1 MKEVKSRLNK
11 LLVFD
16 DIRKYKIIE
25 MFQYTLIF
33 FLLSLVVA
41 TILNKTYYKRVKEND
56 EKMEKSRKKT
66 FWGAL
71 KLFFI
76 LVLETF
82 VLMLIVFYMR
92 KLVMI
97 IPSYGTLKT
106 NRFIPF
112 TTLHYVTEFTLLL
125 AFIEMLPEYRK
136 QFARLGDMLS

>member
-1 MKEVKSRLNK
+1 MNEIKSRLNK

-33 FLLSLVVA
+33 FLISLVVA
-41 TILNKTYYKRVKEND
+41 TILNKTYYKKVKENN
-56 EKMEKSRKKT
+56 EKIEKARKKT

-92 KLVMI
+92 KFV
-97 IPSYGTLKT
+97 
-106 NRFIPF
+106 RC
-112 TTLHYVTEFTLLL
+112 
-125 AFIEMLPEYRK
+125 
-136 QFARLGDMLS
+136 